1 MRRMLNT
8 LYVTTEGAWL
18 RKDGANVVVEVDG
31 TERGRAPLHMLDG
44 LVSFGRPGGS
54 PALMAACAEAGITI
68 SYLTPNGQFLAR
80 VEGPKSGNV
89 LLRRTQFRIADD
101 PSRAVPIVRGIV
113 AAKAA
118 NQRAVVLRA
127 LRDHGSSMTVL
138 AAEALATAE
147 RRLGDVAR
155 RTLVAPHVDALRG
168 IEGEAAA
175 IYFGIFD
182 SLIRPIGP
190 EFRYVGRSRRP
201 PLDRINALLSFLYAM
216 LGHDCRSAL
225 EAHGLDPQ
233 VGFLHADRPG
243 RASLALDLMEEL
255 RPVLADRLALSL
267 VNRGQLSPNDFV
279 LEEAGGVRLTDDAR
293 KRVLI
298 AWQERKRDEL
308 RHPFLGE
315 TAPLGLVANLQAQL
329 LARHLRGDLDGY
341 PGFIWK

>member
-8 LYVTTEGAWL
+8 IYVTTEAAWL
-18 RKDGANVVVEVDG
+18 RKDGANLVVEVEG
-31 TERGRAPLHMLDG
+31 AERGRAPLHMLEG
-44 LVSFGRPGGS
+44 LVSFSRPGAS

-68 SYLTPNGQFLAR
+68 SHLDPNGRFLAR
-80 VEGPKSGNV
+80 VEGPRTGNV
-89 LLRRTQFRIADD
+89 LLRRAQFRAADALE
-101 PSRAVPIVRGIV
+101 RAVPIVRGIV

-118 NQRAVVLRA
+118 NQRTVIRRA
-127 LRDHGSSMTVL
+127 LRDHGDSL
-138 AAEALATAE
+138 AAAGREALEAAE
-147 RRLGDVAR
+147 RRLTDVAR
-155 RTLVAPHVDALRG
+155 RTLAAGAVELLRG
-168 IEGEAAA
+168 LEGEAAQV
-175 IYFGIFD
+175 YFGVFNHLLRTGD
-182 SLIRPIGP
+182 PSFTFG
-190 EFRYVGRSRRP
+190 GRSRRP

-255 RPVLADRLALSL
+255 RPVLADRLVLSL
-267 VNRGQLSPNDFV
+267 INRRQLAPEDFI
-279 LEEAGGVRLTDDAR
+279 LEPAGGVRLTDDAR
-293 KRVLI
+293 KRVLV

-308 RHPFLGE
+308 THPFLGE
-315 TAPLGLVANLQAQL
+315 TLPLGLVAHVQAQL